1 MSEDRRTIRN
11 WASRLSAAD
20 EPLSLEEASLLAA
33 ISANDRLVEL
43 LGAMQDVQVRLTRLE
58 VFAAATIPGYDEQ
71 TRSLANFRETRAKN
85 H

>member
-71 TRSLANFRETRAKN
+71 TRSLAKALANGN
-85 H
+85 GGG